1 MPADD
6 FTSCKTKDDPN
17 YDYFAC
23 QFFESLTRYQT
34 TDPNGYWFGRLIT
47 FEFQLDNLRGENFNE
62 DTFREDLENGDIVFH
77 SYTLLDVNYE
87 PLAAEDSAPVAVN
100 GKVELDLTMN
110 GVRSTTVS
118 EFAFQIR
125 RGWLT
130 STAEFSEP

>member
-47 FEFQLDNLRGENFNE
+47 FDFALSNLFGESFGE
-62 DTFREDLENGDIVFH
+62 DTFREDLENGDIVIH
-77 SYTLLDVNYE
+77 SYSLAEVSYQPAEGSSIVN
-87 PLAAEDSAPVAVN
+87 VT
-100 GKVELDLTMN
+100 GKVELDMTMN
-110 GVRSTTVS
+110 AERRTANHDFS
-118 EFAFQIR
+118 FQIKP
-125 RGWLT
+125 GWLAT
-130 STAEFSEP
+130 GLTLT